1 MKKRSKVL
9 AVAALVGLVAGACGG
24 SGDGATSGEESGG
37 RSATM
42 DGVKDGGTLYVLT
55 YQEGASTLDPQRV
68 YTGAELGAWGSTF
81 TRTLTTY
88 KPVAGEDGTTLV
100 PDMATD
106 LGTASDDLK
115 TWSFTMRDGIKWEDG
130 SDVTCGD
137 IAYGVSRTFAAE
149 VTAGEGPMYALSYL
163 DIPEGDSDFGSA
175 YPGPWL
181 ATPEQQALFDEAV
194 SCDGNTITFKLGV
207 PVADFNYTVGLLA
220 FAPVP
225 KDQDTADGY
234 GLKPFSNGP
243 FKVESYE
250 EGKELVLVRNENWSK
265 DTDEV
270 REPKVDKIV
279 WQFGL
284 DEAVIDERMLADA
297 GDDKNAIVYGG
308 ILPENLQTVFGD
320 DTLKDRRTDGFDGFV
335 SYTMFN
341 VESVSC
347 VEVRQAVWLALD
359 REALR
364 TAAGGPFTGE
374 FAKSF
379 VAPLLAADYE
389 PAKLVDG
396 LNEDGTPN
404 VDAAKAKLEEAK
416 NKCPEVYAKATK
428 DGLRFDHPD
437 SDTWKKNIAIWI
449 ESLGAAGIKINDNP
463 IEPSKYYATI
473 NGDRGDLMRAG
484 WAADW
489 ANASTVIPELFAE
502 GGGFNYHNNEGDAAF
517 AAFQAKVDEAK
528 AETDR
533 AQQSKLWKELNQY
546 VIDQAWSIPG
556 SATKAQNLVGSNVR
570 GAYQWLP
577 FGWYNLGGVGLAG

>member
-9 AVAALVGLVAGACGG
+9 AVAALLGLVAGACGG
-24 SGDGATSGEESGG
+24 DSGGAQSGEESGG

-81 TRTLTTY
+81 TRTLTSY
-88 KPVAGEDGTTLV
+88 KPVAGSDGTTLV
-100 PDMATD
+100 ADMATD

-115 TWSFTMRDGIKWEDG
+115 TWSFTMRDGILWEDG
-130 SDVTCGD
+130 TEVTCAD

-181 ATPEQQALFDEAV
+181 ADADQQAIFDEAV
-194 SCDGNTITFKLGV
+194 SCDGKTITFKLKV

-225 KDQDTADGY
+225 KAQDTADQY

-250 EGKELVLVRNENWSK
+250 EGKELVLVRNENWDKS
-265 DTDEV
+265 TDEI

-284 DEAVIDERMLADA
+284 DEAVIDERMLADS

-389 PAKLVDG
+389 PAELVDG

-404 VDAAKAKLEEAK
+404 VEAAKAKLEEAK
-416 NKCPEVYAKATK
+416 AKCPEVHAKATE

-449 ESLGAAGIKINDNP
+449 ESLGAAGIKIVDNP

-489 ANASTVIPELFAE
+489 ANASTVIPELFGE
-502 GGGFNYHNNEGDAAF
+502 GGGFNYHNNEGDPAF
-517 AAFQAKVDEAK
+517 AEFRPRSTRPRPRPIAVLSPSCG
-528 AETDR
+528 R
-533 AQQSKLWKELNQY
+533 N
-546 VIDQAWSIPG
+546 
-556 SATKAQNLVGSNVR
+556 
-570 GAYQWLP
+570 
-577 FGWYNLGGVGLAG
+577 

>member
-9 AVAALVGLVAGACGG
+9 AVAALLGLVASACGG
-24 SGDGATSGEESGG
+24 DSGGAQSGEESGG

-81 TRTLTTY
+81 TRTLTSY
-88 KPVAGEDGTTLV
+88 KPVAGKDGTTLV
-100 PDMATD
+100 ADMATD

-115 TWSFTMRDGIKWEDG
+115 TWSFTLRDGILWEDG
-130 SDVTCGD
+130 SEVTCAD

-181 ATPEQQALFDEAV
+181 ADADQQALFDEAV
-194 SCDGNTITFKLGV
+194 SCDGKTITFNLKV

-225 KDQDTADGY
+225 KDQDTADQY
-234 GLKPFSNGP
+234 GSKPFSNGP

-250 EGKELVLVRNENWSK
+250 EGKELVLVRNENWDES
-265 DTDEV
+265 TDEI

-284 DEAVIDERMLADA
+284 DEAVIDERMLADS

-335 SYTMFN
+335 TYSMFN
-341 VESVSC
+341 VELVSC

-404 VDAAKAKLEEAK
+404 VEAAKAKLEEAK
-416 NKCPEVYAKATK
+416 TKCPEVHARATE

-449 ESLGAAGIKINDNP
+449 ESLGAAGIKIVDNP

-489 ANASTVIPELFAE
+489 ANASTVIPELFGE

-517 AAFQAKVDEAK
+517 AEFQAKVDEAK

-533 AQQSKLWKELNQY
+533 GAQSKLWKELNQY
-546 VIDQAWSIPG
+546 VIDQVWSIPG
-556 SATKAQNLVGSNVR
+556 SATKSQNLVGSNVR

-577 FGWYNLGGVGLAG
+577 FGWYNLGGIGLAG

>member
-1 MKKRSKVL
+1 L
-9 AVAALVGLVAGACGG
+9 
-24 SGDGATSGEESGG
+24 TS
-37 RSATM
+37 
-42 DGVKDGGTLYVLT
+42 
-55 YQEGASTLDPQRV
+55 
-68 YTGAELGAWGSTF
+68 
-81 TRTLTTY
+81 Y
-88 KPVAGEDGTTLV
+88 KPVAGKDGTTLV
-100 PDMATD
+100 ADMATD

-115 TWSFTMRDGIKWEDG
+115 TWSFTLRDGILWEDG
-130 SDVTCGD
+130 SEVTCAD

-181 ATPEQQALFDEAV
+181 ADADQQALFDEAV
-194 SCDGNTITFKLGV
+194 SCDGKTITFRLKV

-225 KDQDTADGY
+225 KDQDTADQY
-234 GLKPFSNGP
+234 GSKPFSNGP

-250 EGKELVLVRNENWSK
+250 EGKELVLVRNENWDES
-265 DTDEV
+265 TDEI

-284 DEAVIDERMLADA
+284 DEAVIDERMLADS

-335 SYTMFN
+335 SYTMVN
-341 VESVSC
+341 VETVSC

-404 VDAAKAKLEEAK
+404 VEAAKAKLEEAK
-416 NKCPEVYAKATK
+416 NKCPEVHARATE

-449 ESLGAAGIKINDNP
+449 ESLGAAGIKIVDNP

-489 ANASTVIPELFAE
+489 ANASTVIPELFGE

-517 AAFQAKVDEAK
+517 AEFQAKVDEAK

-533 AQQSKLWKELNQY
+533 GAQSKLWKELNQY
-546 VIDQAWSIPG
+546 VIDQVWSIPG
-556 SATKAQNLVGSNVR
+556 SATKSQNLVGSNVR

-577 FGWYNLGGVGLAG
+577 FGWYNLGGIGLAG